1 MYIQIELRE
10 KLVNNYRLQYFD
22 KILQGIFMFALD
34 CLHLCYILDKDEFLF
49 KKNNG
54 NMFWRKKTTVG
65 LGSFLTP
72 CLGGITPREPF
83 KMGTVVNV
91 IETPIKGLL

>member
-34 CLHLCYILDKDEFLF
+34 CLHLCYVLDKDELF
-49 KKNNG
+49 KKN
-54 NMFWRKKTTVG
+54 
-65 LGSFLTP
+65 
-72 CLGGITPREPF
+72 I
-83 KMGTVVNV
+83 
-91 IETPIKGLL
+91 